1 VKTRGFTLI
10 ELMISMALFGLI
22 ASGAMTLVLSAARSQ
37 AHSARVDVA
46 QSALRAGID
55 FITRDVMMTGGGA
68 QNGVIV
74 IPGGAT
80 VNAVRFDVAAN
91 DSTSAPD
98 TLELWLTDGSPAAQL
113 SSAVAAGA
121 TTLPISYEQGATRS
135 FSATT
140 TPFQSYVQLS
150 DANFNSA
157 IVVALSNV
165 SGNTLTIG
173 ALPSGFAA
181 NAWVLPS
188 KHVVYSVSTTQFAN
202 IGNVA
207 TNNTSVLMMTVN
219 GTAQPLAEGV
229 EDLQIAY
236 GFDTDGN
243 GVLTDNGSSSDEWL
257 YNNAADTAG
266 SFTIGQLRAIRI
278 TIVAKS
284 TVVDTGAQTY
294 GARPAAEDRA
304 AGSSDGFVRRV
315 LRTEIAVRNF
325 NL

>member
-1 VKTRGFTLI
+1 MKTRGFTLI

-22 ASGAMTLVLSAARSQ
+22 ASGAMTLVVTAARTQ

-46 QSALRAGID
+46 QSALRASLD
-55 FITRDVMMTGGGA
+55 FITRDVMMTAAGA
-68 QNGVIV
+68 PSGLVT
-74 IPGGAT
+74 IPGGT
-80 VNAVRFDVAAN
+80 IVDAVRFDLAAN
-91 DSTSAPD
+91 DSMTAPD

-121 TTLPISYEQGATRS
+121 TTLPIAYEPNASRA
-135 FSATT
+135 FAATT

-150 DANFNSA
+150 DVNFNTA
-157 IVVALSNV
+157 VVVALTNV
-165 SGNTLTIG
+165 SGSSLTVG

-188 KHVVYSVSTTQFAN
+188 KHVAYSVSAPM
-202 IGNVA
+202 
-207 TNNTSVLMMTVN
+207 LMMTVN
-219 GTAQPLAEGV
+219 GTSQPLAEGV
-229 EDLQIAY
+229 EDLQVAY

-243 GVLTDNGSSSDEWL
+243 GVLTDNGSTSDEWL
-257 YNNAADTAG
+257 YNNAADSAG
-266 SFTIGQLRAIRI
+266 SFSIAQLRAIRV

-284 TVVDTGAQTY
+284 TVLESGSPQY

-304 AGSSDGFVRRV
+304 AGTSDGYVRRV
-315 LRTEIAVRNF
+315 LRSEIAVRNF